1 MLPKYHLF
9 IGFIASILIYFL
21 FNITLFQTAIVFISS
36 LLIDIDHYL
45 LYIFRKKDFSLINSI
60 KYFKERRKRWLLMK
74 PEKRKHHKRAIFIFH
89 GIEFWLL
96 LVIISIYFNLIW
108 FVLLG
113 ILIHIFLD
121 YLDIIYINDSL
132 YTKFSQL
139 YVYYTNKRKKDF
151 L

>member
-21 FNITLFQTAIVFISS
+21 FNITLLQTAIVFLSS
-36 LLIDIDHYL
+36 ILIDTDHYL
-45 LYIFRKKDFSLINSI
+45 LYIYKKKDFSLTNSI
-60 KYFKERRKRWLLMK
+60 KYSKERRKRWLLMK
-74 PEKRKHHKRAIFIFH
+74 PEKRKYHKRAIFIFH